1 MGHSPHGFSLAQAA
15 GSWTKFNPQLEQNI
29 MSDSNDLKALVRRFH
44 AIMDAGD
51 WDQMRKLVSPAIRA
65 RVGGQDLEYAAYLGM
80 GQAFMAAFPDGAHDL
95 KEQIVVGDQV
105 ITKIV
110 WRGTHKGDFQ
120 GIPATG
126 RSIAIDLVKIDRW
139 VDGRLTEHY
148 AQFDSLGLMQ
158 QLGVLGGADAA

>member
-1 MGHSPHGFSLAQAA
+1 MSNS
-15 GSWTKFNPQLEQNI
+15 KELE
-29 MSDSNDLKALVRRFH
+29 ALVRRFH
-44 AIMDAGD
+44 AVMDAGD
-51 WDQMRKLVSPAIRA
+51 WDQMRKLVSPGISA
-65 RVGGQDLEYAAYLGM
+65 RVGGQDLGYDAYLGM
-80 GQAFMAAFPDGAHDL
+80 GRAFMAAFPDGTHDL
-95 KEQIVVGDQV
+95 KEQIVVGDRV

-158 QLGVLGGADAA
+158 QLGVIPGAKAA